1 MINCISYLLIN
12 QYEKPQ
18 AVTQAPM
25 LIVNENIYFVQ
36 GKKVR
41 YCVYTHCTASSAG
54 VPQ

>member
-1 MINCISYLLIN
+1 MDCISYLLIN

-18 AVTQAPM
+18 AVIPALM
-25 LIVNENIYFVQ
+25 INENENIYFVQ

-54 VPQ
+54 VLQ